1 MQAKT
6 PNLWQYTPANSPLP
20 LPDGPIIVTKNTIH
34 YLSRKGDEEVSK
46 DPLNLQEMQQ
56 YCSDFT
62 CEGETIDS
70 ILSQENA
77 ELLQDRKPFLLLGEL
92 ANPFQLN
99 RLNIGPMPI
108 FIIRL
113 ENLCR
118 TYADAL
124 DNRMIN
130 PGIHHVTLARSE
142 GWWEKAHVAMATIGQ
157 MKSMITWLNNGRK
170 AGDWKPVKPAEGVI
184 RFENDPQIKSP
195 SMDMLH
201 WDGTSENVKQKPP
214 EPTGPAIEL
223 TQIMTPIHT
232 KWGCYDSRGKLIRC
246 SLVGQ
251 RDFHT
256 NYFRR
261 GSSKKWQD
269 ILKIE

>member
-1 MQAKT
+1 MQAEN

-20 LPDGPIIVTKNTIH
+20 LPDGGVIVTKNAIH
-34 YLSRKGDEEVSK
+34 YLTLDGDKEESGG
-46 DPLNLQEMQQ
+46 PLNLQEIQQ
-56 YCSDFT
+56 YCSNFT
-62 CEGETIDS
+62 TEGKSIDS
-70 ILSQENA
+70 ILSQENS

-108 FIIRL
+108 FTIRL

-118 TYADAL
+118 TYADGL
-124 DNRMIN
+124 DIRMIN
-130 PGIHHVTLARSE
+130 PGIHHMTLARSK
-142 GWWEKAHVAMATIGQ
+142 GWWEKTHMAMATIGQ
-157 MKSMITWLNNGRK
+157 MKSMITWLNNGRRS
-170 AGDWKPVKPAEGVI
+170 GDWKPVKPAEGLI
-184 RFENDPQIKSP
+184 RFENNSQIRSP
-195 SMDMLH
+195 SMDMIH
-201 WDGTSENVKQKPP
+201 WDGTSETVNQDPP
-214 EPTGPAIEL
+214 QPTGPSIEL
-223 TQIMTPIHT
+223 KQIMTPIHT
-232 KWGCYDSRGKLIRC
+232 KWGCYDSRGKIIRC
-246 SLVGQ
+246 TLVGQ

>member
-6 PNLWQYTPANSPLP
+6 PNLWQYAPANSPLP
-20 LPDGPIIVTKNTIH
+20 LPDGPILVTSKTIH
-34 YLSRKGDEEVSK
+34 YLTKDSEEEASTNV
-46 DPLNLQEMQQ
+46 LNLQQIQQ
-56 YCSDFT
+56 YCSNFT
-62 CEGETIDS
+62 SEGESIDS
-70 ILSQENA
+70 ILSQEKSS
-77 ELLQDRKPFLLLGEL
+77 LLEDRKPFLLLGEL

-118 TYADAL
+118 TYADSL
-124 DNRMIN
+124 DSRMIN
-130 PGIHHVTLARSE
+130 PGIHHITLARSE
-142 GWWEKAHVAMATIGQ
+142 GWWEKAYLGMATIKQ
-157 MKSMITWLNNGRK
+157 MKSMISWLNNGRQT
-170 AGDWKPVKPAEGVI
+170 GDWKPVKPAEGSI
-184 RFENDPQIKSP
+184 RFEEDYQLQSP
-195 SMDMLH
+195 SMEMLH
-201 WDGTSENVKQKPP
+201 WDGTTETVEHKPP
-214 EPTGPAIEL
+214 EPTGPSIEL
-223 TQIMTPIHT
+223 KQIMTPIHT
-232 KWGCYDSRGKLIRC
+232 KWGCYDSRGKIIRC